1 MILPE
6 EFRRRNYFIRPL
18 CRFSNW
24 PDALWAYFSHRKLYS
39 RMGACSLLADGEKRW
54 PPSPNSTIRN
64 EEVQRNGRLLTRA
77 IKHTAGLLPD
87 GRVLIAGGSDERDWH
102 GKLSS
107 TEIYDQHGQF
117 SSAAALNDARFKLPD
132 TAEALNNG
140 EVIIAGGS
148 REVEIFDPS
157 SGRFKIAAG
166 QMHDQRHFMT
176 KPS

>member
-1 MILPE
+1 MA
-6 EFRRRNYFIRPL
+6 N
-18 CRFSNW
+18 
-24 PDALWAYFSHRKLYS
+24 
-39 RMGACSLLADGEKRW
+39 
-54 PPSPNSTIRN
+54 
-64 EEVQRNGRLLTRA
+64 
-77 IKHTAGLLPD
+77 
-87 GRVLIAGGSDERDWH
+87 
-102 GKLSS
+102 LSS
-107 TEIYDQHGQF
+107 TEIYDPATGKF

-176 KPS
+176 ETKLKDGSVAVGGRLSGQ